1 MVPPRVGSSP
11 KIADNTEDFPLPT
24 GPVIAN
30 NSPARTFSVISHK
43 VKASLEQL
51 WFQEQHTLDIE
62 RNGYPERRSS
72 FGLSGPFV
80 IELPSNSEEISME
93 KSSRLL
99 QFVIGRPFSIFS
111 STLEWLSSISNS
123 LVRG

>member
-1 MVPPRVGSSP
+1 MGSSP

-30 NSPARTFSVISHK
+30 NSPARTLSVISHK

-51 WFQEQHTLDIE
+51 WSQEQHTLDIE
-62 RNGYPERRSS
+62 RKGYPERRSS

-80 IELPSNSEEISME
+80 IEPSNSEEISME
-93 KSSRLL
+93 KSSRPL
-99 QFVIGRPFSIFS
+99 QFVTGRPFSIFS